1 MSNRNPS
8 NLRRGTQRSKSTAK
22 VAGGGR
28 DGPKHRACEGFRG
41 ATVASSEQGPN
52 PYLDG
57 DSRPVGGKDRGGS
70 SARPPVWAM
79 AVATVTGNLYLVAGS
94 VVMGVAAA
102 IASWLP
108 GRDWAGLVARYWA
121 RGLLVTG
128 GVRLRLDYAGGDRK
142 AWRASTAGRP
152 LVYMANHRSL
162 YDVAALLAILESPVR
177 FLTKRSLF
185 RVPGFGWGLKAA
197 GFVPVDREDRSRAAE
212 TFAVAG
218 KLLASNVSL
227 VVFPEETRSSGPRMK
242 PFRRG
247 GVPAGSQGASA
258 GRSDR
263 HPRHGAHPAQ
273 GSAGRAAG
281 HSRGVVR
288 RGDGS
293 GQRGSSGASNVHA
306 GCRAA
311 GR

>member
-1 MSNRNPS
+1 
-8 NLRRGTQRSKSTAK
+8 
-22 VAGGGR
+22 
-28 DGPKHRACEGFRG
+28 
-41 ATVASSEQGPN
+41 
-52 PYLDG
+52 
-57 DSRPVGGKDRGGS
+57 
-70 SARPPVWAM
+70 M

-197 GFVPVDREDRSRAAE
+197 GFVPVDREDRGRAAE

-247 GVPAGSQGASA
+247 GFLLALK
-258 GRSDR
+258 
-263 HPRHGAHPAQ
+263 
-273 GSAGRAAG
+273 GRAPVAPIG
-281 HSRGVVR
+281 IRGTGRIRRKGALVVR
-288 RGDGS
+288 PATVEVFFGEVMDPASVGVRGRRTFMQDVERRVGELADLGTAGEGDG
-293 GQRGSSGASNVHA
+293 
-306 GCRAA
+306 
-311 GR
+311 